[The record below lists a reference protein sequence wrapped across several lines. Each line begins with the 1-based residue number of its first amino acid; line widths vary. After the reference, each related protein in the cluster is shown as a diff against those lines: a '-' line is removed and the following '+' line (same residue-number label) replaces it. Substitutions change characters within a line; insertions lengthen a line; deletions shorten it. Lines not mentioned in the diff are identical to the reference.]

1 MVARPKIVYNIVF
14 NIIIAIG
21 DFRRSAPRGL
31 CRAGMSS
38 DGKSMAAR
46 LPKPVKARAAKSR
59 EIAAAPARERAAAT
73 IISRSIEEDIVL
85 GRRQPRERLI
95 EQDLCDLF
103 QTHRGDVRLA
113 LFELE
118 KKGLVERIPNR
129 GAMVRGLTPFEVKEI
144 YAVREE
150 LEVMAVRIIP
160 FPVAQKDIDLLEELQ
175 REHAAAIAEAE
186 LLTVFYS
193 NLRFHQALF
202 GLCGNACLIE
212 TIDLLAQKVYGI
224 RSYAN
229 AFPEQLDRAR
239 RDHLDM
245 IKALRGSRRE
255 DLIALTRRH
264 LKPSPDAYIKA
275 YERRFGKAEL
285 MPVQ

>member
-1 MVARPKIVYNIVF
+1 MMVRKPAKHASDRTAKARSMPASPVREPAAV
-14 NIIIAIG
+14 IIAK
-21 DFRRSAPRGL
+21 R
-31 CRAGMSS
+31 
-38 DGKSMAAR
+38 
-46 LPKPVKARAAKSR
+46 
-59 EIAAAPARERAAAT
+59 
-73 IISRSIEEDIVL
+73 IEEDIVL
-85 GRRQPRERLI
+85 GRRLPRERLV

-103 QTHRGDVRLA
+103 ETHRGDVRLA

-129 GAMVRGLTPFEVKEI
+129 GALVRGLTPQEVMEI

-160 FPVAQKDIDLLEELQ
+160 FPVHGKAIERLEQLQ
-175 REHAAAIAEAE
+175 RQHTSAVAAGD

-193 NLRFHQALF
+193 NLSFHRVLY

-224 RSYAN
+224 RSYSN

-239 RDHLDM
+239 RDHLEM
-245 IKALRGSRRE
+245 IKALRGSRRD
-255 DLIALTRRH
+255 DLVALTRRH
-264 LKPSPDAYIKA
+264 LKPSPEAYIKA
-275 YERRFGKAEL
+275 YERRFGKADL
-285 MPVQ
+285 APAH